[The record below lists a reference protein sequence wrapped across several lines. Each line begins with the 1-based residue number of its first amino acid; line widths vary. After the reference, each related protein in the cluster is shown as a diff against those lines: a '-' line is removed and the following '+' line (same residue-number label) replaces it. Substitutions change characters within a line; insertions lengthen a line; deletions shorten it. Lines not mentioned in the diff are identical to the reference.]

1 MKKILFLA
9 ILVLANFCRAAD
21 GGELLYWMIM
31 PNTSLTVKNDD
42 DTEYA
47 KGTAAELGVTG
58 ARIRCET
65 SEGTVGYLP
74 IIGIYPGGNNITFE
88 GASGSPIPG
97 GYHAAL
103 GSYTGAAYSY
113 VLELGNWSNG
123 TWAGTKMEATATYDY
138 LKEQQHIAQW
148 EDMPPSYVKPWTPT
162 EFTVV
167 PEPTGGLLIL
177 VGGALLALRRS
188 RQKVV

>member
-31 PNTSLTVKNDD
+31 PSTEITVKYDD
-42 DTEYA
+42 SSTTGLIESFD
-47 KGTAAELGVTG
+47 VNG
-58 ARIRCET
+58 ARIRYQTEDGT
-65 SEGTVGYLP
+65 SSGYLP

-88 GASGSPIPG
+88 GLAGAPIPG
-97 GYHAAL
+97 GYHTAL
-103 GSYTGAAYSY
+103 GSYDAGYSY

-123 TWAGTKMEATATYDY
+123 TWTGTKMESTVATYDY
-138 LKEQQHIAQW
+138 LKAQQHIAQW
-148 EDMPPSYVKPWTPT
+148 ENDSPSFATAWKPT
-162 EFTVV
+162 EFTAV

-177 VGGALLALRRS
+177 VGGALLALRR
-188 RQKVV
+188 RKQNVV